1 MAGFERD
8 ERRAPYCGF
17 APPYRDSFTAR
28 GGGEKRNEEDH
39 PSPPFFLPFNPPL
52 VWLNSVRELEN
63 DFSIRFPLLGEG
75 EPICDLSS
83 SLFLLLLLLLMFFAS
98 LFEKKN

>member
-1 MAGFERD
+1 MKGMKGGRHIAD
-8 ERRAPYCGF
+8 SRRHTVILS
-17 APPYRDSFTAR
+17 RR
-28 GGGEKRNEEDH
+28 GEEVRSGTKRIT
-39 PSPPFFLPFNPPL
+39 PPPFFLPFNPPL